1 MKNGKHFGKKK
12 SFSVVARPYNDVSAY
27 APFDVKH
34 LLGSGFSEQ
43 IDLLLRTQKE
53 RSGSRQFERFGR
65 TIDEF
70 CLGFGFQADE
80 KLRKRGL
87 RDAEALCGL

>member
-1 MKNGKHFGKKK
+1 MKNGKHFGQKK
-12 SFSVVARPYNDVSAY
+12 SFSVVAGPYSDVSAY

-43 IDLLLRTQKE
+43 INLLLRTQKE
-53 RSGSRQFERFGR
+53 RSGSRQFERLGR

-70 CLGFGFQADE
+70 CLGVGFQADE